1 MSSHADPI
9 WRLDPDAPSAINS
22 VMQQATLIDYPGKM
36 AALMFT
42 AGCNFR
48 CGYCHNFATLG
59 SHHAKTYSF
68 RQLAD
73 ILDTFRRQWTSAV
86 TISGGEPT
94 LQPALLDTIA
104 FIKDRGFAV
113 KLDSNGSNP
122 RALQQLLPLVDYV
135 AMDIKCPIHRYH
147 ELVDFND
154 ENAVRTSIRLLIDH
168 AKDYEFRT
176 TLVEPYFA
184 PEDFHDMGKAVQGAK
199 TYALQ
204 AFIPHDNLPDPA
216 LRLQPR
222 TRPSALHDAQQI
234 LAGYVQNVIVR
245 GD

>member
-1 MSSHADPI
+1 
-9 WRLDPDAPSAINS
+9 
-22 VMQQATLIDYPGKM
+22 
-36 AALMFT
+36 
-42 AGCNFR
+42 
-48 CGYCHNFATLG
+48 
-59 SHHAKTYSF
+59 
-68 RQLAD
+68 
-73 ILDTFRRQWTSAV
+73 
-86 TISGGEPT
+86 
-94 LQPALLDTIA
+94 
-104 FIKDRGFAV
+104 
-113 KLDSNGSNP
+113 
-122 RALQQLLPLVDYV
+122 
-135 AMDIKCPIHRYH
+135 MDIKCPIHRYH

>member
-59 SHHAKTYSF
+59 SPHAKTYSF

-86 TISGGEPT
+86 TISGVRAPFSVGCHWAAT
-94 LQPALLDTIA
+94 RGSTVARSLNPANA
-104 FIKDRGFAV
+104 FR
-113 KLDSNGSNP
+113 P
-122 RALQQLLPLVDYV
+122 
-135 AMDIKCPIHRYH
+135 
-147 ELVDFND
+147 
-154 ENAVRTSIRLLIDH
+154 
-168 AKDYEFRT
+168 
-176 TLVEPYFA
+176 
-184 PEDFHDMGKAVQGAK
+184 VQ
-199 TYALQ
+199 
-204 AFIPHDNLPDPA
+204 
-216 LRLQPR
+216 
-222 TRPSALHDAQQI
+222 
-234 LAGYVQNVIVR
+234 
-245 GD
+245 